1 MVGILITSGRG
12 KGFVDGRPSVADALR
27 MTVTMIYNPPKSLT
41 DS

>member
-12 KGFVDGRPSVADALR
+12 KGFVDGQPSVDDAFR
-27 MTVTMIYNPPKSLT
+27 MTVTMICDPPKSLT